1 MVDFETVKEN
11 LLSFEGAALVF
22 PFGEGKSVFVI
33 DGERE
38 DFDPRKMFAIID
50 KQEPVNLSLRCD
62 FKLGKTLQHR
72 YESVLPGHNLSSGF
86 ITVIL
91 SGQLEWSEVQDLI
104 RHAYLKTVEQNR
116 AS

>member
-1 MVDFETVKEN
+1 MDFETVRN
-11 LLSFEGAALVF
+11 YLLSFEGTALVF
-22 PFGEGKSVFVI
+22 PFGEEKSVFVI
-33 DGERE
+33 DGGSEE
-38 DFDPRKMFAIID
+38 FDPRKMFAMID
-50 KQEPVNLSLRCD
+50 KKAPVNLNLRCD

-104 RHAYLKTVEQNR
+104 RHAYLKTVEQNQAR
-116 AS
+116 